1 MMTRRRKGTMTM
13 TRVGEVENGD
23 HNEDTTMRKR
33 SFQDQNRILDLV
45 QIHRFLLFFSALL
58 LWLSQIKRRDTATV
72 QHRELSVGKINGEF
86 ASLEVHGTPAYCLD
100 QLLLSHHHCPSSD
113 WQILGIQYT
122 YMSCNPPRNHSAS
135 QFDPPNSSFR
145 THPPDNLLIDLSDDN
160 NNADTAPITNVGVK
174 GMARMFEN
182 SAVATPPTENR
193 GSKIPPQKNAAE
205 ADSGVVT
212 EHLLPVNRLSR
223 MFDHPSSSAAASPV
237 QTRELSLTV
246 HRARPATPGSIGA
259 VRTNTSSYSVPGVN
273 ANKMDPSASTVV
285 GSFRAHGRPPPPPPP
300 SKPSYLSA
308 NASGNSR
315 RISVVSDPGSFG
327 SPHDEESP
335 SPWGDTLRKDR
346 NISQSQPINPFGDH
360 ERTGNSNGRSTSR
373 PVSAYIEPQNDE
385 STQKMSI
392 SDRIAAFQSIRIPQN
407 PGLKP
412 PASNVRSTSP
422 SIRFNPAAK
431 SPSYSQRPPPPPPPA
446 SKSSKPPTPT
456 AALRIPSNSDRGSS
470 DDDQQPQPLSTTP
483 RAQRTTFPLRLP
495 LPISSSS
502 ARSSVADDSTPTT
515 TTTPTAF
522 QPLSPPISASGR
534 SPLPYSPSR
543 FPALSNDDTEDT
555 LSVATTMSGTVSMTE
570 EERRAVRDE
579 KRRKVLDELA
589 TTERTFW
596 NDMEVLREAYYIP
609 AMETQKLSQQDIKIL
624 FANLDQVIELARAMA
639 MTLETSIEVSDYVG
653 PVFLK
658 MMPRIEE
665 TYGEYCR
672 QNEAAVVR
680 LGELAS
686 PDCPQ
691 DVRDFLKSCQL
702 MLVGRT
708 QAWDLP
714 SLVIKPVQRV
724 LKYPLLIRELIKY
737 TDPSHPDFENL
748 VTVAQQIEKVA
759 EKINELKKR
768 KDLVDKY
775 IADKTKTNLIHGV
788 TKKVNRGVQG
798 LKQATG
804 IAGGQTTVDS
814 EYSDLADTF
823 QRTWDAIKIFKRLV
837 EEDWLRNLKNAVD
850 YQSEIGAEVIAIYS
864 VGSGSSAL
872 GPRKSRSDSIAS
884 DAASHPAAA
893 SSVLRVTEYSEALS
907 RLGMLPWREA
917 ETRVKASLCSTIDNL
932 LMLFEHPSKLMKK
945 RNQKQLDFDRYRTL
959 VPNALTAAGKL
970 APPPVASGD
979 DVKTLFESADMFPS
993 LNAQLIEELPQFLK
1007 LARIAMMGIVN
1018 ELADIQREAFAQV
1031 LHGVQAAGRI
1041 VGDGAAGWFPAA
1053 YVEDR

>member
-1 MMTRRRKGTMTM
+1 M
-13 TRVGEVENGD
+13 
-23 HNEDTTMRKR
+23 
-33 SFQDQNRILDLV
+33 SF
-45 QIHRFLLFFSALL
+45 
-58 LWLSQIKRRDTATV
+58 
-72 QHRELSVGKINGEF
+72 
-86 ASLEVHGTPAYCLD
+86 
-100 QLLLSHHHCPSSD
+100 
-113 WQILGIQYT
+113 
-122 YMSCNPPRNHSAS
+122 NPPRSRSAS
-135 QFDPPNSSFR
+135 HFDPPNSPSR

-160 NNADTAPITNVGVK
+160 HSEGDAVTATSVGVR

-182 SAVATPPTENR
+182 TAVASPPTTNR
-193 GSKIPPQKNAAE
+193 GAKIPPQKLAE
-205 ADSGVVT
+205 VDSGVVT

-223 MFDHPSSSAAASPV
+223 MFDHPSPAAASPV
-237 QTRELSLTV
+237 HSREPSLTV
-246 HRARPATPGSIGA
+246 HRARPTHSGSIGT
-259 VRTNTSSYSVPGVN
+259 VRTNATSFSVSVPG
-273 ANKMDPSASTVV
+273 ANNRVDPPASTGVR
-285 GSFRAHGRPPPPPPP
+285 SLRTHGRPPPPPPP

-315 RISVVSDPGSFG
+315 RTSVISDPGSLG
-327 SPHDEESP
+327 SPHNEEAP
-335 SPWGDTLRKDR
+335 SSWSDTLQKDR
-346 NISQSQPINPFGDH
+346 NISQSQPINPFGDQ
-360 ERTGNSNGRSTSR
+360 ERTGIQNGRRTSR
-373 PVSAYIEPQNDE
+373 PVSAYIEPQRDE
-385 STQKMSI
+385 AGENTPKMSI
-392 SDRIAAFQSIRIPQN
+392 SDRIAAFQSIPVPQN

-412 PASNVRSTSP
+412 PTTSTVRSTSP
-422 SIRFNPAAK
+422 SVRFVPAL
-431 SPSYSQRPPPPPPPA
+431 SPSYSQRLPPAPPPA
-446 SKSSKPPTPT
+446 SKSSKAPET
-456 AALRIPSNSDRGSS
+456 ATLRIPSTSDRGSS
-470 DDDQQPQPLSTTP
+470 DDDQQPQPHSTTP
-483 RAQRTTFPLRLP
+483 RAQRPTFPLRLP

-522 QPLSPPISASGR
+522 PPLSPPISASGR
-534 SPLPYSPSR
+534 SPLPYSPGR
-543 FPALSNDDTEDT
+543 FPPLSTEDTEDT
-555 LSVATTMSGTVSMTE
+555 QSVATTMSGTVAMTE
-570 EERRAVRDE
+570 EERRALREE

-589 TTERTFW
+589 STERTFW
-596 NDMEVLREAYYIP
+596 NDMEVLKEAYCIP
-609 AMETQKLSQQDIKIL
+609 ATETQKLSQQDIRIL
-624 FANLDQVIELARAMA
+624 FANLEQIIELARTMA
-639 MTLETSIEVSDYVG
+639 LTLETSIEETDCIGS
-653 PVFLK
+653 VFLK

-665 TYGEYCR
+665 TYGDYCR

-702 MLVGRT
+702 KLVGRT

-768 KDLVDKY
+768 KDVVDKY

-804 IAGGQTTVDS
+804 IAGAQTTVDS

-823 QRTWDAIKIFKRLV
+823 QKTWDAVKTFKRLV

-850 YQSEIGAEVIAIYS
+850 YQSEIGAEVVAIYS
-864 VGSGSSAL
+864 MGSGSAAL
-872 GPRKSRSDSIAS
+872 GPRKSRSDSVAS
-884 DAASHPAAA
+884 DAASHAATA
-893 SSVLRVTEYSEALS
+893 SSVLRVTEYSEAVS

-917 ETRVKASLCSTIDNL
+917 ETRVKASLCPTIDNL

-959 VPNALTAAGKL
+959 VPNAIKPDGKL
-970 APPPVASGD
+970 CPPPVASGD

-1018 ELADIQREAFAQV
+1018 ELADIQRDAFAQV
-1031 LHGVQAAGRI
+1031 LHGVQAAVGNWGLEEGGKRRKRRDTEDDAEEWGRRMMD
-1041 VGDGAAGWFPAA
+1041 VWKRRVVDNDELQDSFAEMGLFRKL
-1053 YVEDR
+1053 YVELWGEPPAGSVRSSIQTGMSIGNS